1 MCCSQVST
9 TPQQATLQQSTLQ
22 HRRVSWGILCRRN
35 QNRESSRFLFSG
47 LWTWWTKQS
56 ATNSDNAK
64 CKNHYLKDVEKHLE
78 KFPHLMGFKTEHTK
92 PINSIVSEL
101 QRKILKNL
109 DSNFNHHENLIL
121 CSGFKPQKY
130 PTSIPVRKRFGKKGW
145 FDGKV
150 IKFWSNSNCRCYKIL
165 YKYGD
170 KSNIDELD
178 MEELVSKYDR
188 AHHRDCTTSSDD
200 GNDEA
205 SKGSSSDG
213 APVCSNTSLN
223 NETNQSNQNQTSSD
237 ESSNDEENKT
247 LEELAGC
254 QPEIGE
260 KAMKMTANVRLT
272 SETNCTLSI
281 GSRSDNRVKT
291 ILQNIWDKQTSTNT
305 ASWSWVFWCWQWLQQ
320 NLFALGRFRIAQPQ
334 KPKSTDL
341 KEKTLFHFTFQ
352 DLPPTINHATKPRR
366 NYSENTKLL
375 EMDTSSVR
383 DQY

>member
-1 MCCSQVST
+1 M
-9 TPQQATLQQSTLQ
+9 
-22 HRRVSWGILCRRN
+22 
-35 QNRESSRFLFSG
+35 
-47 LWTWWTKQS
+47 
-56 ATNSDNAK
+56 
-64 CKNHYLKDVEKHLE
+64 
-78 KFPHLMGFKTEHTK
+78 
-92 PINSIVSEL
+92 
-101 QRKILKNL
+101 
-109 DSNFNHHENLIL
+109 
-121 CSGFKPQKY
+121 
-130 PTSIPVRKRFGKKGW
+130 
-145 FDGKV
+145 
-150 IKFWSNSNCRCYKIL
+150 

-237 ESSNDEENKT
+237 ESSNDKENKT

-291 ILQNIWDKQTSTNT
+291 ILQNI
-305 ASWSWVFWCWQWLQQ
+305 
-320 NLFALGRFRIAQPQ
+320 
-334 KPKSTDL
+334 
-341 KEKTLFHFTFQ
+341 
-352 DLPPTINHATKPRR
+352 
-366 NYSENTKLL
+366 
-375 EMDTSSVR
+375 
-383 DQY
+383 